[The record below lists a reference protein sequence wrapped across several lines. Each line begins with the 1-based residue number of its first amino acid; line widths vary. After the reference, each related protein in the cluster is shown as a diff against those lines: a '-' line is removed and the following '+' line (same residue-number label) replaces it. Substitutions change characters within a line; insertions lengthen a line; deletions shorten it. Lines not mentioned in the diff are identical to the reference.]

1 MTIGGTEEGQ
11 RHFPR
16 IKNVLLVEI
25 SRFDEKGFRAD
36 MATGRTLDI
45 SYGGLR
51 LELYHPLPLRSIVVL
66 TLALGEGLVQIKGK
80 VVYLEKLEDNR
91 CAMGIQFTDVAPRSR
106 RMLDEHVDKVMVT
119 GSPRPM

>member
-1 MTIGGTEEGQ
+1 MIDGTEGSQ

-16 IKNVLLVEI
+16 IKDILLVEI

-36 MATGRTLDI
+36 LATGRTLDI

-66 TLALGEGLVQIKGK
+66 TLALGEGLVQVKGK
-80 VVYLEKLEDNR
+80 VVYLEKLDGGR
-91 CAMGIQFTDVAPRSR
+91 CAMGVQFTDVTPRSR
-106 RMLDEHVDKVMVT
+106 RLLDEHVDRAMAI
-119 GSPRPM
+119 SAQPN